1 MFAKVARFLW
11 GNMTEEELKKFS
23 ILSGAYFFL
32 IGSYW
37 LLRVMKDSVFSVLVD
52 YRQQPFAKMVS
63 LFVVIG
69 VVLFYNKL
77 VNIFKRNT
85 LFYII
90 ALFFGCGFIVLG
102 YFISH
107 PHLVSLPADST
118 FLSFIPGK
126 VLGWF
131 IYCFIESFGSLM
143 PALFLA
149 IVASSTTTESAKR
162 GYGMMFCF
170 AQLGSLV
177 GTSFVAHYVKP
188 LGFGILFAI
197 GGVLIS
203 MLPLFMK
210 KYMKIAVFLD
220 EDKSGKEQKS
230 KTGMLEGLKLIA
242 THPYIAGI
250 LVVTVV
256 YEVISTIVEFQMG
269 ICATQVFPVSLDG
282 GAGFAWFKAL
292 NGVYVAALS
301 LVFALL
307 GTSFFMRKFGLKF
320 CLIMFPAMIGITI
333 AVLFGLY
340 MFGSNLNVL
349 MWAFFVAVV
358 IFKGLSY
365 TLNNPSKEV
374 IYIPTSK
381 DVKFKAKSWI
391 DGFGGRTSKTV
402 GSTVTASLGGN
413 LSTLIVVGSFISL
426 GIVAFWI
433 FVAAFVG
440 NKFNELQKNNKI
452 IE

>member
-11 GNMTEEELKKFS
+11 GNMSEEELKKFS

-90 ALFFGCGFIVLG
+90 ALFFGVGFITLG
-102 YFISH
+102 YLISH
-107 PHLVSLPADST
+107 PYLVSLPADST

-126 VLGWF
+126 ILGWF

-177 GTSFVAHYVKP
+177 GTSFVAHHVKP

-197 GGVLIS
+197 GGILIS

-230 KTGMLEGLKLIA
+230 KTGILEGLKLIA

-269 ICATQVFPVSLDG
+269 ICATQIYPVALDG

-292 NGVYVAALS
+292 NGVYVAGLS
-301 LVFALL
+301 LAFALL

-333 AVLFGLY
+333 AILFGLY
-340 MFGSNLNVL
+340 IFGASLNVL
-349 MWAFFVAVV
+349 MWGFFAAVV
-358 IFKGLSY
+358 VFKGLSY

-402 GSTVTASLGGN
+402 GSTVTATLGGN

>member
-11 GNMTEEELKKFS
+11 GNMSEEELKKFS

-90 ALFFGCGFIVLG
+90 ALFFGVGFITLG
-102 YFISH
+102 YLISH
-107 PHLVSLPADST
+107 PYLVSLPADST

-126 VLGWF
+126 ILGWF

-197 GGVLIS
+197 GGILIS

-230 KTGMLEGLKLIA
+230 KTGILEGLKLIA

-269 ICATQVFPVSLDG
+269 ICATQIYPVALDG

-292 NGVYVAALS
+292 NGVYVAGLS
-301 LVFALL
+301 LAFALL

-333 AVLFGLY
+333 AILFGLY
-340 MFGSNLNVL
+340 IFGASLNVL
-349 MWAFFVAVV
+349 MWGFFAAVV
-358 IFKGLSY
+358 VFKGLSY

-402 GSTVTASLGGN
+402 GSTVTATLGGN